1 MSINTKKSILH
12 LRNLKS
18 SAIEMNLENWSGT
31 ITEELLAGAIWTAD
45 SR

>member
-1 MSINTKKSILH
+1 MCINTKKSLIH
-12 LRNLKS
+12 LRNLKT
-18 SAIEMNLENWSGT
+18 SAIEMNLENWTGT